1 MSVLVLLLCCLCLD
15 SGSALDTITSFQP
28 IRDSDYIISNG
39 SAFKLGFFR
48 PVNSTNRYLG
58 IWYNKKSVLPAQ
70 WVANREKPL
79 KDSSGVL
86 TISEDG
92 NLVILDGQKEILWS
106 SNVTNSIANS
116 SAQLLDSGNLI
127 LRESTTGKIVWESF
141 QHPSDTLLQRMKF
154 STNVRTGEK
163 VQFSSWKS
171 PSDPSIGSFSSGI
184 QPQTQSLIQIFIWK
198 DGSPFWRIGPWN
210 SRSSIENPEMNSIYH
225 DGFCLTEHEDGTYY
239 FSCSYV
245 SNSLFHYAMTTEG
258 DIVARYWDYE
268 KDDWGILW
276 NALKSECDVYG
287 MCGAFGSC
295 NSQSSPICSCLP
307 GFEPKNAEEWSSG
320 NWTSGCVRR
329 TPLQC
334 ERVNSTGG
342 DAGKMD
348 GFLKL
353 KMMKVPDLTDSSPAH
368 EDYCRQQCLENCSCI
383 AYAYDIGTGCMSWTR
398 SLIDTQKFSSGGVDL
413 YIRVAYSELGELFC
427 TAGPVVR
434 YCGVNTFF
442 YDLQIQR
449 EM

>member
-1 MSVLVLLLCCLCLD
+1 MGPVRNTSMSVLVLLLCCLCLD

-39 SAFKLGFFR
+39 SAFKLGFFS

-106 SNVTNSIANS
+106 SNVTNSVANS
-116 SAQLLDSGNLI
+116 SAQLLDSGNLV
-127 LRESTTGKIVWESF
+127 LRESPTGTIVWESF

-210 SRSSIENPEMNSIYH
+210 SRSSIEKPEMNSIYH
-225 DGFCLTEHEDGTYY
+225 DGFCLAEHEDGTYY

-245 SNSLFHYAMTTEG
+245 SNSLFHYVMTTEG

-307 GFEPKNAEEWSSG
+307 GFEPKNTKEWNRG

-329 TPLQC
+329 TPSSQC
-334 ERVNSTGG
+334 ALVNSSIE
-342 DAGKMD
+342 AVKMD

-353 KMMKVPDLTDSSPAH
+353 KRMKVPDFAESSPAH
-368 EDYCRQQCLENCSCI
+368 ENFGGSSTKSEDYCRQQCLENCSCI
-383 AYAYDIGTGCMSWTR
+383 AYAYDGGTGCMSWTR
-398 SLIDTQKFSSGGVDL
+398 SLIDIQKFSSGGVDL
-413 YIRVAYSELGELFC
+413 YIRVAYSELGELVLLSLSRF
-427 TAGPVVR
+427 
-434 YCGVNTFF
+434 
-442 YDLQIQR
+442 
-449 EM
+449 

>member
-210 SRSSIENPEMNSIYH
+210 SRSSIEKPEMNSIYH
-225 DGFCLTEHEDGTYY
+225 DGFCLAEHEDGTYY

-307 GFEPKNAEEWSSG
+307 GFEPKNTKEWNRG

-329 TPLQC
+329 TPSSQC
-334 ERVNSTGG
+334 AVVNSSIE
-342 DAGKMD
+342 AVKMD

-353 KMMKVPDLTDSSPAH
+353 KRMKVPDFAESSPAH
-368 EDYCRQQCLENCSCI
+368 ENFGGSSTKSEDYCRQQCLENCSCI
-383 AYAYDIGTGCMSWTR
+383 AYAYDGGT
-398 SLIDTQKFSSGGVDL
+398 
-413 YIRVAYSELGELFC
+413 
-427 TAGPVVR
+427 VV
-434 YCGVNTFF
+434 CHG
-442 YDLQIQR
+442 L
-449 EM
+449 EA